1 MKSPANYWSFDVQN
15 TIGLMYQPSQESD
28 YAEGDYFQVWSSQYW
43 KPEFYRGPTVTAVES
58 IRSNP
63 VKSYAMVAAP
73 AATPSAVP
81 INAAD
86 LDALAAR
93 GEPIANQDPLAAEL
107 RSRMPEGPALRGF
120 DIGMAAAEG
129 NTAPGPGKQRVH
141 DALTPTEQSG
151 FDGAVSFSLQRNK
164 NAQLA
169 ATGAAIA
176 LADPDVAQ
184 ARTADGDVFYWLGFD
199 IASGVF
205 GDPALGAL
213 GNTAVG
219 PGSMAIRGALSP
231 AAQKGFNASMA
242 MHLSRNYRR

>member
-1 MKSPANYWSFDVQN
+1 
-15 TIGLMYQPSQESD
+15 MYAPSKDSD
-28 YAEGDYFQVWSSQYW
+28 YAEGDYFQVRSSQYW
-43 KPEFYRGPTVTAVES
+43 KPQFYRGPTVTAVES
-58 IRSNP
+58 IRSDP
-63 VKSYAMVAAP
+63 VKSYSMAGPPPV
-73 AATPSAVP
+73 
-81 INAAD
+81 D
-86 LDALAAR
+86 LGALAAR

-107 RSRMPEGPALRGF
+107 RRRMPEGPALHGF

-141 DALTPTEQSG
+141 DALIPAEQGG
-151 FDGAVSFSLQRNK
+151 FDIAVSFSLQRNK

-169 ATGAAIA
+169 ATGAAIT

-219 PGSMAIRGALSP
+219 PGSLAIRGALSP

-242 MHLSRNYRR
+242 MHLSRTYRRQPTN